1 METLELIMTIII
13 FVLAIAITVLVL
25 LQSGKQKNLSGAIAG
40 GYETFLG
47 KDRAKKADKL
57 FDKATVICSVIFAVL
72 VLLVFIIQPSSAAG
86 TPGSGTSTGGT
97 TSSSVTTS
105 KEDSEAADDESVADE
120 SDADE
125 ESGDSEGSGNADE
138 STDVTD
144 TSDSAE

>member
-72 VLLVFIIQPSSAAG
+72 VLLVFIIQPSSASG

-97 TSSSVTTS
+97 VTTS